1 MRYIRSCIEVLS
13 QAELERIHEASLEIL
28 QEVGVQVSNE
38 ELLGRLRAIGAQVH
52 GDVARLPS
60 DVVLRVLQGCVGHRE
75 DARADQAAAGRGP
88 IRVTSG
94 SETMVLEYPGHTLR
108 PGMLDDVLKGIVV
121 TNALPTVGRALPVV
135 VPSDVP
141 RPVAEVEA
149 YRLGCL
155 YSSKPFNVYFGLRAC
170 PYLMEMAAVVAEA
183 TEQAKRELGFEFSFG
198 VVSPLRFAED
208 DLACAM
214 MTAEQTWPTSCYSF
228 VVLGASGPA
237 SMAGALALSNAER
250 LACLTLMW
258 LWGEVEG
265 YQEGHVDDPC
275 MIEPRTLA
283 TSFGHPNLTTLAIAS
298 NQLARFYGLEPGG
311 GLALSDAK
319 GIDFQSGYER
329 GMGAVF
335 SVLAGGSIGNS
346 GIVGPDEAISLEQLV
361 VDDAAL
367 SAVNWI
373 MQGVEVSDESL
384 ALDVVKEVG
393 IGGNYLDQVHTVEY
407 LRQEYWESPIFTR
420 QSWSGWERGGRKTLL
435 ERAHQEVERILA
447 QGYPPE
453 PLLPE
458 GAARRLDEIVGR
470 AWAELVA

>member
-1 MRYIRSCIEVLS
+1 M
-13 QAELERIHEASLEIL
+13 
-28 QEVGVQVSNE
+28 
-38 ELLGRLRAIGAQVH
+38 
-52 GDVARLPS
+52 
-60 DVVLRVLQGCVGHRE
+60 
-75 DARADQAAAGRGP
+75 
-88 IRVTSG
+88 
-94 SETMVLEYPGHTLR
+94 
-108 PGMLDDVLKGIVV
+108 
-121 TNALPTVGRALPVV
+121 
-135 VPSDVP
+135 
-141 RPVAEVEA
+141 
-149 YRLGCL
+149 
-155 YSSKPFNVYFGLRAC
+155 
-170 PYLMEMAAVVAEA
+170 MAAERA
-183 TEQAKRELGFEFSFG
+183 
-198 VVSPLRFAED
+198 
-208 DLACAM
+208 
-214 MTAEQTWPTSCYSF
+214 WPTSCYSF

-258 LWGEVEG
+258 LWGEVGG
-265 YQEGHVDDPC
+265 YPEGHVDDPC

-283 TSFGHPNLTTLAIAS
+283 TSFGHPNLTTLTIAN
-298 NQLARFYGLEPGG
+298 NQLAWFYGLEPGG